1 MIVKIFLLF
10 WAKGV
15 ELHTYVHNFIMIVHI
30 KKYESKNNGN
40 NTLSKYI
47 KQIYFLLE
55 MRLGDRL
62 KKIFVIT

>member
-1 MIVKIFLLF
+1 
-10 WAKGV
+10 
-15 ELHTYVHNFIMIVHI
+15 MIVHI